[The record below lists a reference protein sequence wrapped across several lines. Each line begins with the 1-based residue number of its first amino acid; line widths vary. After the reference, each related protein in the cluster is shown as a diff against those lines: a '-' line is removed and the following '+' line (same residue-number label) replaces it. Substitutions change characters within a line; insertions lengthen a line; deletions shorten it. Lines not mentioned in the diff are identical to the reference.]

1 MPALNPRSAAL
12 DLIVGLCSRM
22 NRPSAIG
29 RSVDFSRD
37 LAAIDFRKAANQTF
51 GVSDM
56 DAANEFKRLSG
67 LYYGGGKFQASAS
80 TSRTKVI
87 DPATALEIGQLANV
101 SLEEIDDVVA
111 SANVAQK
118 TWWAESG
125 LHRAEKLHEVAAAI
139 KKIAPE
145 VAELLTRETGKP
157 FKESADELAWSVT
170 ATDYYAELGR
180 HSVGSVL
187 GNSVA
192 GQMHYTLKEPMGVV
206 VIILPANFPIVLFI
220 WEAAAA
226 LAAGNAVIVKPSE
239 FASLTTLKFME
250 VFATL
255 PAGLVQCVT
264 GGGDVG
270 KHLVAHRNTHMIGFT
285 GSVPTGQAIARACAE
300 RFKPHLIE
308 ASGNDA
314 FIVMPS
320 APLKT
325 AARAAAFGAFLN
337 CGQVCTSAERFYV
350 HTDIYDE
357 FAALLVAEAAKLRI
371 GNGLDRVDVGPM
383 EHAGE
388 RERYEK
394 ILTRALD
401 QGAAVAFG
409 GSRPSDL
416 AEEYKNGYFVQPTV
430 LVNVTPEMDVLQG
443 EIFGPLAPLCRVE
456 SFDEAL
462 ALTNASEFGLGA
474 TVYTT
479 DALEIHRATNEI
491 ESGMVWINAPIL
503 DNDAGPFG
511 GRKMSGVGRQL
522 GAEGLDTFRHTKLVM
537 VDSAANAQD
546 FWWFPY
552 SDSEAWKGH

>member
-1 MPALNPRSAAL
+1 
-12 DLIVGLCSRM
+12 M
-22 NRPSAIG
+22 N
-29 RSVDFSRD
+29 FSCGV
-37 LAAIDFRKAANQTF
+37 AAIHFLKTTNQTF
-51 GVSDM
+51 GVSNM
-56 DAANEFKRLSG
+56 DAANEFNRLSG
-67 LYYGGGKFQASAS
+67 LYYSGGKFQASSS
-80 TSRTKVI
+80 TSRTKVM
-87 DPATALEIGQLANV
+87 DPSTAREIGQIANV
-101 SLEEIDDVVA
+101 SLQEIDDVVTA
-111 SANVAQK
+111 ANVAQK
-118 TWWAESG
+118 AWWAESA

-139 KKIAPE
+139 KNLGPD

-157 FKESADELAWSVT
+157 YKESADELTWSVT

-206 VIILPANFPIVLFI
+206 AIILPANFPIVLFI

-250 VFATL
+250 AFASL

-264 GGGDVG
+264 GGGEVG
-270 KHLVAHRNTHMIGFT
+270 KHLVAHRETHMIGFT
-285 GSVPTGQAIARACAE
+285 GSVPTGQSIARACAE

-357 FAALLVAEAAKLRI
+357 FAALLVAETAKLRI
-371 GNGLDRVDVGPM
+371 GNGLDRVDLGPM

-388 RERYEK
+388 RDRYEK
-394 ILTRALD
+394 ILARALE
-401 QGAAVAFG
+401 QGAAIAFG
-409 GSRPSDL
+409 GGRPL
-416 AEEYKNGYFVQPTV
+416 NLPEEYKNGYFVDPTV

-462 ALTNASEFGLGA
+462 DLTNASEFGLGA
-474 TVYTT
+474 TVFTT
-479 DALEIHRATNEI
+479 DALEIYRATNEI
-491 ESGMVWINAPIL
+491 VSGMVWINAPIL

-511 GRKMSGVGRQL
+511 GRKMSGIGRQL

-537 VDSAANAQD
+537 VDPAANAQD

-552 SDSEAWKGH
+552 ADNEAWNQR